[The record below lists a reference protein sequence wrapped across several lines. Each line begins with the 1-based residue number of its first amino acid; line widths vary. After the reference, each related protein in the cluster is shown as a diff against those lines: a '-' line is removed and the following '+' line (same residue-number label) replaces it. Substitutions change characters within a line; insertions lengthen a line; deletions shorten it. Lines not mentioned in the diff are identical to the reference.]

1 MVLKLYVMERE
12 GKRFIYLI
20 NDDLF
25 FGKFMV
31 GFLSRDFKD
40 FVFLELR
47 DEFDERLYLDF
58 SKKNLFKN
66 IQFLLTRS
74 IFSVLRNI
82 LT

>member
-47 DEFDERLYLDF
+47 DEFDDY
-58 SKKNLFKN
+58 
-66 IQFLLTRS
+66 I
-74 IFSVLRNI
+74 
-82 LT
+82 